1 MSGQG
6 RSVSIHSSR
15 FFSPGGEPAGPVGP
29 GGDEFDESEIWGSP
43 VEPGPAEPGL
53 NPLHRARPG
62 RRKPE
67 RAGAPVTAPCSLPVN
82 IPDWSKILGGE
93 YKGKEWS
100 EAEAEEE
107 EKEEERGEDTA
118 GMVPPHVWV
127 WRNRPASCS
136 VREGLGR
143 TLKGRDLNRV
153 RNAIWAKIG
162 FQD

>member
-1 MSGQG
+1 MSGQS

-107 EKEEERGEDTA
+107 EEEEGVRIPRG
-118 GMVPPHVWV
+118 WS
-127 WRNRPASCS
+127 R
-136 VREGLGR
+136 R
-143 TLKGRDLNRV
+143 TCGFGGTGPSRARFAKG
-153 RNAIWAKIG
+153 WG
-162 FQD
+162 GP

>member
-1 MSGQG
+1 MSGQS

-29 GGDEFDESEIWGSP
+29 GGDEFDESEIWGSA

-53 NPLHRARPG
+53 NPLHRVRSG

-67 RAGAPVTAPCSLPVN
+67 RAGAPVTAPCSVPVN

-100 EAEAEEE
+100 EAEEEE
-107 EKEEERGEDTA
+107 EEEEGGEDTA

-127 WRNRPASCS
+127 WRNRPSRVS
-136 VREGLGR
+136 VPKGWPD
-143 TLKGRDLNRV
+143 LKGRT
-153 RNAIWAKIG
+153 
-162 FQD
+162 